1 MKDLEFTILI
11 YPDEG
16 GGYWSDVPALRG
28 CGSQGE
34 TVEETIE
41 MTKDA
46 IQGYLTS
53 LIKHGEPIPDEKGM
67 VCMVYKVTVPV

>member
-1 MKDLEFTILI
+1 MKNIEFTII
-11 YPDEG
+11 VHPDET

-46 IQGYLTS
+46 IQGYLAS
-53 LIKHGEPIPDEKGM
+53 LDKHGEPIPDEKGM
-67 VCMVYKVTVPV
+67 VYKVTVPV